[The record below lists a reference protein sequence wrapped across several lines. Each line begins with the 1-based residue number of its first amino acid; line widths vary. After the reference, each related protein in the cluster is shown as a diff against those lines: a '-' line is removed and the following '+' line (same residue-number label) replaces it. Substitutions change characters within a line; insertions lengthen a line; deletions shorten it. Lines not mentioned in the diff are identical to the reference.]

1 MHTRKLDFSLVGV
14 PRWGYV
20 RADHVWCAR
29 VSALSVSPG
38 EGEPCVVCT
47 CFQPILIRTGQGCHV
62 RSGRGFARIRQP
74 SRSSRSAC
82 LQVRLVAHRC
92 GLGPHRTGLG
102 LPPAV
107 VAGVGFASAGAWG
120 QSRHL
125 NALRLCAS
133 WNESR
138 VYLGMPSNGSQG
150 HPQNSP
156 RHDVSQHYFS
166 QY

>member
-29 VSALSVSPG
+29 VSALSVSLG

-47 CFQPILIRTGQGCHV
+47 CFQPILKRTGQGCHV

-82 LQVRLVAHRC
+82 LHVRLVAHRC

-120 QSRHL
+120 PEQTSKRLAAVCILESEQSIFRD
-125 NALRLCAS
+125 AFEWVSGAS
-133 WNESR
+133 PKLS
-138 VYLGMPSNGSQG
+138 PS
-150 HPQNSP
+150 
-156 RHDVSQHYFS
+156 
-166 QY
+166 